1 MMVRHPRSRRPA
13 LRQYWRFYWPL
24 ALTGVAMVLAMQ
36 AQNGAL
42 ARYPG
47 AVTELAV
54 FALASSTFGL
64 FNAGLNFTAQ
74 LSNVFARSRR
84 GRLLSHRFVRLWSLA
99 LTVPLAVL
107 AITDA
112 GHAAVAATYGIDAA
126 LANRVLEYIAYMLPL
141 LFISAE
147 RFYYTGLLVQS
158 QLTGWVTAL
167 NVVFLSV
174 AIAALVVGF
183 AWGIAPV
190 HTLVGAQALAG
201 VLHWVLSAA
210 VAKYRYRWPA
220 TREHEDLTM
229 SELIRFFLPMTAT
242 GVMFAISR
250 PVLYAF
256 VSRVPDG
263 IATIAALRVA
273 FDFTSM
279 FQQAANQ
286 FRHFFVTFG
295 LGDLAAKRR
304 FMALICAGITLLMLA
319 VALTPLANWLLGGV
333 LGIRGEVLSN
343 AVDVILVLCL
353 MPLAIVI
360 RNYYHGHL
368 MVKRRTTGMAIG
380 GTVRVVAMAALA
392 QIAYAVGALNHIVA
406 AFILLTGFAT
416 EAAMVLVSAKRIHA
430 SGPSGA
436 HSAR

>member
-1 MMVRHPRSRRPA
+1 
-13 LRQYWRFYWPL
+13 
-24 ALTGVAMVLAMQ
+24 MVLAMQ

-54 FALASSTFGL
+54 FALASGAFGL

-74 LSNVFARSRR
+74 LSNVFARSPR

-99 LTVPLAVL
+99 LTVPPALLA
-107 AITDA
+107 TTPA
-112 GHAAVAATYGIDAA
+112 GHALVAAAYGIDDA
-126 LANRVLEYIAYMLPL
+126 LTERVLEYILYMLPL

-147 RFYYTGLLVQS
+147 RFYFTGLLVQS

-167 NVVFLSV
+167 NVVFLAV

-183 AWGIAPV
+183 SLGVAPV
-190 HTLVGAQALAG
+190 FTVVGAQTLAG
-201 VLHWVLSAA
+201 ALHWALSAL
-210 VAKYRYRWPA
+210 VTKYRYRWPA
-220 TREHEDLTM
+220 TREHDDLTVR
-229 SELIRFFLPMTAT
+229 ELVRFFLPMTAT

-256 VSRVPDG
+256 VSRTPDG

-273 FDFTSM
+273 FDFTTM

-304 FMALICAGITLLMLA
+304 FMAMICAGITALML
-319 VALTPLANWLLGGV
+319 VIALTPLANWLLGGV
-333 LGIRGEVLSN
+333 LGIRGQVLSD

-368 MVKRRTTGMAIG
+368 MVERRTTGMAVG
-380 GTVRVVAMAALA
+380 GTVRVIAMAALA
-392 QIAYAVGALNHIVA
+392 QFAYATGALNHLVA
-406 AFILLTGFAT
+406 AFILLAGFAT
-416 EAAMVLVSAKRIHA
+416 EAAVVFASVKRM
-430 SGPSGA
+430 
-436 HSAR
+436 R

>member
-1 MMVRHPRSRRPA
+1 M
-13 LRQYWRFYWPL
+13 RQYWRFYWPL
-24 ALTGVAMVLAMQ
+24 ALTGVALVLAMQ

-99 LTVPLAVL
+99 LTAPLAVL
-107 AITDA
+107 ALTEA
-112 GHAAVAATYGIDAA
+112 GHAAVVAAYGIDAA
-126 LANRVLEYIAYMLPL
+126 LADRVLEYIAYMLPL
-141 LFISAE
+141 LFVSAE
-147 RFYYTGLLVQS
+147 RFYFTGLLVQS

-167 NVVFLSV
+167 NVVFLTA

-190 HTLVGAQALAG
+190 YTLVGAQALAG
-201 VLHWVLSAA
+201 VLHWGLSAL
-210 VAKYRYRWPA
+210 VAKYRYRGPVIQ
-220 TREHEDLTM
+220 EHEDLTLR
-229 SELIRFFLPMTAT
+229 ELVRFFLPMTAT

-256 VSRVPDG
+256 VGRVPDG
-263 IATIAALRVA
+263 IAMIAALRVA
-273 FDFTSM
+273 FDFTTM
-279 FQQAANQ
+279 FQQAVNQ

-295 LGDLAAKRR
+295 LGDLATKRR

-333 LGIRGEVLSN
+333 LGIRGDVLSN

-353 MPLAIVI
+353 MPLAIVV

-368 MVKRRTTGMAIG
+368 MVARRTTGMATG
-380 GTVRVVAMAALA
+380 GTIRVIAMAAFA
-392 QIAYAVGALNHIVA
+392 QIAYSAGALNHVTA
-406 AFILLTGFAT
+406 AFILLIGFAV
-416 EAAMVLVSAKRIHA
+416 EAAAVLVSAKRLPTDRDT
-430 SGPSGA
+430 G
-436 HSAR
+436 R

>member
-1 MMVRHPRSRRPA
+1 M
-13 LRQYWRFYWPL
+13 RQYWRFYWPL
-24 ALTGVAMVLAMQ
+24 ALTGVALVLAMQ

-99 LTVPLAVL
+99 LTAPLAML
-107 AITDA
+107 AVTDM
-112 GHAAVAATYGIDAA
+112 GHAAVAAVYGIDAA
-126 LANRVLEYIAYMLPL
+126 LADRVLEYIAYMLPL
-141 LFISAE
+141 LFVSAE
-147 RFYYTGLLVQS
+147 RFYFTGLLVQS

-167 NVVFLSV
+167 NVVFLTA

-190 HTLVGAQALAG
+190 YTLVGAQALAG
-201 VLHWVLSAA
+201 VLHWGLSAL
-210 VAKYRYRWPA
+210 VAKYRYRGPVIQ
-220 TREHEDLTM
+220 EHEDLTLR
-229 SELIRFFLPMTAT
+229 ELVRFFLPMTAT

-256 VSRVPDG
+256 VGRVPDG
-263 IATIAALRVA
+263 IAMIAALRVA
-273 FDFTSM
+273 FDFTTM
-279 FQQAANQ
+279 FQQAVNQ

-295 LGDLAAKRR
+295 LGDLATKRR

-333 LGIRGEVLSN
+333 LGIRGDVLSN

-353 MPLAIVI
+353 MPLAIVV

-368 MVKRRTTGMAIG
+368 MVARRTTGMATG
-380 GTVRVVAMAALA
+380 GTIRVIAMAAFA
-392 QIAYAVGALNHIVA
+392 QIAYSAGALNHVTA
-406 AFILLTGFAT
+406 AFILLIGFAV
-416 EAAMVLVSAKRIHA
+416 EAAAVLVSAKRLPTDRDT
-430 SGPSGA
+430 G
-436 HSAR
+436 R

>member
-1 MMVRHPRSRRPA
+1 M
-13 LRQYWRFYWPL
+13 RQYWRFYWPL
-24 ALTGVAMVLAMQ
+24 ALTGVALVLAMQ

-99 LTVPLAVL
+99 LTAPLAVL
-107 AITDA
+107 ALTEA
-112 GHAAVAATYGIDAA
+112 GHAAVAAAYGIDAA
-126 LANRVLEYIAYMLPL
+126 LADRVLEYIAYMLPL
-141 LFISAE
+141 LFVSAE
-147 RFYYTGLLVQS
+147 RFYFTGLLVQS

-167 NVVFLSV
+167 NVVFLTA

-190 HTLVGAQALAG
+190 YTLVGAQALAG
-201 VLHWVLSAA
+201 VLHWGLSAL
-210 VAKYRYRWPA
+210 VAKYRYRGPVIQ
-220 TREHEDLTM
+220 EHEDLTLR
-229 SELIRFFLPMTAT
+229 ELVRFFLPMTAT

-256 VSRVPDG
+256 VGRLPDG
-263 IATIAALRVA
+263 IAMIAALRVA
-273 FDFTSM
+273 FDFTTM
-279 FQQAANQ
+279 FQQAVNQ

-295 LGDLAAKRR
+295 LGDLATKRR

-333 LGIRGEVLSN
+333 LGIRGDVLSN

-353 MPLAIVI
+353 MPLAIVV

-368 MVKRRTTGMAIG
+368 MVARRTTGMAAG
-380 GTVRVVAMAALA
+380 GTIRVIAMAAFA
-392 QIAYAVGALNHIVA
+392 QIAYSAGALNHVTA
-406 AFILLTGFAT
+406 AFILLIGFAV
-416 EAAMVLVSAKRIHA
+416 EAAAVLVSAKRLPTDRDT
-430 SGPSGA
+430 G
-436 HSAR
+436 R

>member
-1 MMVRHPRSRRPA
+1 M
-13 LRQYWRFYWPL
+13 
-24 ALTGVAMVLAMQ
+24 
-36 AQNGAL
+36 

-99 LTVPLAVL
+99 LTAPLVMLAV
-107 AITDA
+107 TDM
-112 GHAAVAATYGIDAA
+112 GHAAVAAVYGIDAA
-126 LANRVLEYIAYMLPL
+126 LADRVLEYIAYMLPL
-141 LFISAE
+141 LFVSAE
-147 RFYYTGLLVQS
+147 RFYFTGLLVQS

-167 NVVFLSV
+167 NVVFLTV

-190 HTLVGAQALAG
+190 YTLVGAQALAG
-201 VLHWVLSAA
+201 VLHWGLSAL
-210 VAKYRYRWPA
+210 VAKYCYRGPVIQ
-220 TREHEDLTM
+220 EHEDLTLR
-229 SELIRFFLPMTAT
+229 ELVRFFLPMTAT

-256 VSRVPDG
+256 VGRVPDG
-263 IATIAALRVA
+263 IAMIAALRVA
-273 FDFTSM
+273 FDFTTM
-279 FQQAANQ
+279 FQQAVNQ

-295 LGDLAAKRR
+295 LGDLATKRR

-333 LGIRGEVLSN
+333 LGIRGDVLSN

-353 MPLAIVI
+353 MPLAIVV

-368 MVKRRTTGMAIG
+368 MVARRTTGMATG
-380 GTVRVVAMAALA
+380 GTIRVIAMAAFA
-392 QIAYAVGALNHIVA
+392 QIAYSAGALNHVTA
-406 AFILLTGFAT
+406 AFILLIGFAV
-416 EAAMVLVSAKRIHA
+416 EAAAVLVSAKRLPTDRDT
-430 SGPSGA
+430 G
-436 HSAR
+436 R